1 MPLTSGG
8 SSSSSSAPAP
18 DPANRNS
25 DPTLIQLGTDDPPT
39 AGRDDLGAEPPGT
52 STEIQVDISAGNC
65 CDCGKEVDELF
76 IDKLLQALSIKDDVH
91 QKCRECKALRLLE
104 ECVEVDKYSYNGW
117 LVKRKRK
124 LLRLSKDHR
133 EVQLWQKHSASRV
146 QMVPVNEILGVVFGA
161 YTCTFKKQRSVDMPP
176 HWAAF
181 SLVGRTRTY
190 DFSARDPEVVE
201 CCVRM
206 LQRVVWDRRSP
217 YCRPGRAGSAAEGG
231 PGQDASS
238 LREPAASDF
247 GESASASL
255 PSANA
260 SVSSTG
266 SSPPC
271 PDLGAF
277 EPWPLGFFLWMRLRF
292 RLQEEA
298 QKKSLGPDHMLWT
311 VFMRCAFLSSD
322 EVSKARFID
331 MAEKL
336 QQENNFSDLSGA
348 EMREL
353 SLKIRFQKEREMDI
367 VKDRY
372 ECHIETFLPR
382 APRAV
387 VRRRLTHQSV
397 TQSDQHSDARY
408 SRKQTL

>member
-1 MPLTSGG
+1 
-8 SSSSSSAPAP
+8 
-18 DPANRNS
+18 
-25 DPTLIQLGTDDPPT
+25 
-39 AGRDDLGAEPPGT
+39 
-52 STEIQVDISAGNC
+52 
-65 CDCGKEVDELF
+65 
-76 IDKLLQALSIKDDVH
+76 
-91 QKCRECKALRLLE
+91 
-104 ECVEVDKYSYNGW
+104 
-117 LVKRKRK
+117 
-124 LLRLSKDHR
+124 
-133 EVQLWQKHSASRV
+133 
-146 QMVPVNEILGVVFGA
+146 VPVNDILGVVFGA
-161 YTCTFKKQRSVDMPP
+161 YTCTFKKQRTVDLPP

-181 SLVGRTRTY
+181 SLVGRSRTY

-217 YCRPGRAGSAAEGG
+217 FCSPALGMLPEGG
-231 PGQDASS
+231 SEAVHSSDNGGDASQES
-238 LREPAASDF
+238 RQGTPAI
-247 GESASASL
+247 SASASGTSGA
-255 PSANA
+255 SA
-260 SVSSTG
+260 SG
-266 SSPPC
+266 PPC

-298 QKKSLGPDHMLWT
+298 QKKSLSPDQMLWT

-336 QQENNFSDLSGA
+336 QQENDFRDPSGA

-387 VRRRLTHQSV
+387 VGRR
-397 TQSDQHSDARY
+397 
-408 SRKQTL
+408 QTIHKEDL